1 MKGQM
6 KNMRLML
13 VILFSSLFL
22 QACGGSNEKAP
33 TFTVSS
39 SVSSIAFANEF
50 LQTESNTIAIDVNF
64 DG

>member
-22 QACGGSNEKAP
+22 QACGGSNEKVP
-33 TFTVSS
+33 TFTVGS
-39 SVSSIAFANEF
+39 SVSSVAFTNEF
-50 LQTESNTIAIDVNF
+50 LQTETHT
-64 DG
+64 